1 MAADTVVAGTDG
13 YGNERYK
20 ALYEELLFDVGK
32 LAAIEKSY
40 LVLKPQVPLLIVSV
54 KMKARPA
61 AKNIGNVAS
70 TRSERDKVYVSISD
84 EMYAPGIL
92 NALWHRYGRDNVQQL
107 DRFDIAITG
116 AKNSFEVDEIEVES
130 HEHPVQEVLGA
141 LYRVLPEGIR
151 NRRTFSDN
159 DVITVLATEE
169 IMRPEM
175 IDEAK
180 VIHAAMQ
187 KGGEIDV

>member
-1 MAADTVVAGTDG
+1 MLKRTYNAGLAEAVWW
-13 YGNERYK
+13 N
-20 ALYEELLFDVGK
+20 LL
-32 LAAIEKSY
+32 
-40 LVLKPQVPLLIVSV
+40 LLT
-54 KMKARPA
+54 A
-61 AKNIGNVAS
+61 G
-70 TRSERDKVYVSISD
+70 
-84 EMYAPGIL
+84 GIL

-159 DVITVLATEE
+159 DVITVVATEE

-175 IDEAK
+175 VEEAK